1 MRTTIAIGLTLA
13 LAAFAPPE
21 RAPAPLEPS
30 QQQAIPKSW
39 VPEKKTG
46 QSPPIT
52 LGVTPRA
59 PSAYSHGA
67 DLVCAPGGG
76 PQAVPKE
83 FVNAYQ
89 AATTAARNN
98 QFAEAV
104 RQAEI
109 AAAYAKGAREWNAI
123 EQIRILCFERLGNDH
138 ELIASIEAALASKDC
153 LNEPQTANLRQMLEE
168 ARRRLDTLR

>member
-13 LAAFAPPE
+13 LAAFAPPDM
-21 RAPAPLEPS
+21 PPDNLQPT

-39 VPEKKTG
+39 VPEKKPD
-46 QSPPIT
+46 QAPPIT
-52 LGVTPRA
+52 LDVAPRA
-59 PSAYSHGA
+59 PSAYRHGT
-67 DLVCAPGGG
+67 DLVCGPGGG
-76 PQAVPKE
+76 PRAVPKE

-89 AATTAARNN
+89 AATTAVRNN

-109 AAAYAKGAREWNAI
+109 AAAYAKGAREWSAI

-153 LNEPQTANLRQMLEE
+153 LNELQTANLRQMLEE